1 VGSGQS
7 ERSGL
12 VYPSPRFFADVAYF
26 VSKQMR
32 KACETWLTISNPAP
46 TMISVADINIS
57 MTGIAQFGSHRSEN
71 LYKLTLL
78 KSFSREVKYN
88 FRFSCIFPGHK
99 SIDADRSLLQQIII
113 VSRNFT

>member
-7 ERSGL
+7 DSTSL
-12 VYPSPRFFADVAYF
+12 VYPSLRFLADVAYF

-57 MTGIAQFGSHRSEN
+57 MTGIAQFGSLRSEN
-71 LYKLTLL
+71 LYKLSIL
-78 KSFSREVKYN
+78 KTFSRKVKYN
-88 FRFSCIFPGHK
+88 FRFSCIFPCHK
-99 SIDADRSLLQQIII
+99 RIDAVRSLLQQMMI
-113 VSRNFT
+113 VSKNFT